1 MSNSSTAVAWLSAQ
15 RSSDVGRSIT
25 RSSLITRVV
34 WAMECNCRDTAMRCH
49 KSVTRVVICNGTVAV
64 AAVVVVVDGVRTK
77 SPQSTYCQCDRLAR
91 NSWQWALR
99 RGSASVAVNI
109 SRSSR
114 AVTSQLGQL
123 SLASLRG
130 RLIEY
135 QLRLRN
141 ALFDALHQLSGTRCR
156 KLFSVV
162 TLLQFLSLG

>member
-1 MSNSSTAVAWLSAQ
+1 MSNSSTAVAWSSAQ

-34 WAMECNCRDTAMRCH
+34 CAMECNCRDTAMRCH
-49 KSVTRVVICNGTVAV
+49 KSVTRVVICNGTVAAA
-64 AAVVVVVDGVRTK
+64 AAVVNGVRTK
-77 SPQSTYCQCDRLAR
+77 SPQNTYCQCDRLAR

>member
-1 MSNSSTAVAWLSAQ
+1 MSNSSTAVAWSSAQ

-34 WAMECNCRDTAMRCH
+34 CAMECNCRDTAMRCH
-49 KSVTRVVICNGTVAV
+49 KSVTRVVICNGT
-64 AAVVVVVDGVRTK
+64 AADAAVVDGVSTK

-123 SLASLRG
+123 SRG
-130 RLIEY
+130 RAARRECHL
-135 QLRLRN
+135 
-141 ALFDALHQLSGTRCR
+141 CR
-156 KLFSVV
+156 VAGNTVWSHMAHEFP
-162 TLLQFLSLG
+162 